1 MKQAGHQ
8 KGRLFWRLFWAF
20 LSTLLV
26 TVLLFSALVRET
38 AVSIRD
44 HHVPFAIKHD
54 ERAYFEWMDGHPI
67 NGYVQEAYREIEETA
82 QQIRAIRA
90 G

>member
-1 MKQAGHQ
+1 LCYIHSS
-8 KGRLFWRLFWAF
+8 AF
-20 LSTLLV
+20 LSRKVNTMETLE
-26 TVLLFSALVRET
+26 LLFSALVRET